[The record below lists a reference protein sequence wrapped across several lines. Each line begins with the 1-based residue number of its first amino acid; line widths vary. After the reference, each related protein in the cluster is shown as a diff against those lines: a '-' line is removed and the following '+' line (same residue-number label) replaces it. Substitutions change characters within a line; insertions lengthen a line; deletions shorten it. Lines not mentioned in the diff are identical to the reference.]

1 MTVKMRFKNEQA
13 DDLGLL
19 LEPEGMYVPLRA
31 GAAVMVEAE
40 CDPDETI
47 EIVVE
52 KDGLRSLSVYS
63 QKRKAWSEVVP

>member
-1 MTVKMRFKNEQA
+1 MRFKNEQA

-40 CDPDETI
+40 CDPDE
-47 EIVVE
+47 